1 MIWFHTKVYDSKT
14 GTLLRATSESGSKHT
29 TLFQSTG
36 NGLGEAGIYYTREL
50 SIPFGFKVDYR
61 LNYNVALNFDIG
73 YNWINND
80 KLDGT
85 TPYNLLNPIV
95 IAGVNSYSETMN
107 DGWMNL
113 SMGIRYTFSFE
124 RSKNQRGV

>member
-1 MIWFHTKVYDSKT
+1 M
-14 GTLLRATSESGSKHT
+14 
-29 TLFQSTG
+29 
-36 NGLGEAGIYYTREL
+36 
-50 SIPFGFKVDYR
+50 
-61 LNYNVALNFDIG
+61 NYNVALNFDIG

-85 TPYNLLNPIV
+85 TPYNLLNPTV